1 VSARIEAIA
10 HRQELVR
17 VGTAPAGGHGSEL
30 TVERP
35 DWVKC
40 ALTGR
45 NVVPKEGWPVAEQ
58 KTWCDRT
65 PPDHEWC
72 FTDASHAALNGANG
86 GRMVLCPAC
95 CTAIVRAL
103 WTGVSQ

>member
-1 VSARIEAIA
+1 VSA
-10 HRQELVR
+10 
-17 VGTAPAGGHGSEL
+17 TAA
-30 TVERP
+30 VEDRP
-35 DWVKC
+35 EWVKC

-45 NVVPKEGWPVAEQ
+45 YVHVVPVDDPDADPSKTESKEQ
-58 KTWCDRT
+58 RTWCDRT

-72 FTDASHAALNGANG
+72 FTDASHAALNGASG